1 MFGTNIKRILKGGF
15 LNFWRNGVV
24 SLSSILVMVIAL
36 FMIGSTILIS
46 AFLNAT
52 LSDLQEK
59 VDVNIYLLTDAT
71 EEGAIALQK
80 SIEALPE
87 VAYVVYVSKEE
98 VLLNFRERHEDDQL
112 TLQALDEVGDNPFGP
127 ILNVKA
133 VDPSQ
138 YGSVQ
143 DFLEGDSAL
152 VFGEGSIVDHTNYH
166 QNKVAIEKLSSI
178 LDGVRKFGIV
188 LTITLVVISIL
199 ITFNTIR
206 LAIYISRE
214 EISVMRLV
222 GARNFYIRGPF
233 VMEGV
238 LYGFIAALISV
249 ALFYPITIWIT
260 RGTQETFGG
269 IDLFQYYVANFNQI
283 FVIIVVSGIALGA
296 VSSYL
301 AVRRYLRK

>member
-1 MFGTNIKRILKGGF
+1 MFTTNIKRILKGGF

-59 VDVNIYLLTDAT
+59 VDVNIYLVTDAT
-71 EEGAIALQK
+71 EEEAGALQK

-87 VAYVVYVSKEE
+87 VAFVEYVSKEQ
-98 VLLNFRERHEDDQL
+98 VLLDFQTRHEDDQL
-112 TLQALDEVGDNPFGP
+112 TLQALEEVGDNPFGH

-143 DFLEGDSAL
+143 DFLDGDNAL
-152 VFGEGSIVDHTNYH
+152 VFGGGSVVDHTNYH
-166 QNKVAIEKLSSI
+166 QNKVAIEKLSGI
-178 LDGVRKFGIV
+178 LDGVRKFGVV
-188 LTITLVVISIL
+188 LTITLVFISVL

-233 VMEGV
+233 VMEGI
-238 LYGFIAALISV
+238 LYGFIAALIAV

-260 RGTQETFGG
+260 RGSQETFGG
-269 IDLFQYYVANFNQI
+269 IDLFQYYVSNFNQI

-301 AVRRYLRK
+301 AVRRYLKK